1 MGKLERIESGTW
13 QRAPDMVDYRAEW
26 LTDVLV
32 ERATCGAEIRPLVVV
47 EGGLRAPV
55 VAQAGAVWT
64 RFWFRREGWLIE
76 KYFAPSGRIMGFYAP
91 ICGAIEYNS
100 GYLATDWY
108 GLALW
113 ISEKWRVTVLGEQN
127 FEQASATGIMP
138 PVAEEQA
145 EQRIRELTTLTAQ
158 RRFPPAFVRNFGIMT
173 KSSEP

>member
-13 QRAPDMVDYRAEW
+13 QRTSNMADYRAEW

-32 ERATCGAEIRPLVVV
+32 ERATCGADISPLAVM

-55 VAQAGAVWT
+55 VAQAGVVWT

-76 KYFAPSGRIMGFYAP
+76 KYFSPLGRILGFYAP
-91 ICGAIEYNS
+91 ICGSIEYHS
-100 GYLATDWY
+100 GYLSADWY

-113 ISEKWRVTVLGEQN
+113 ISEHWRVTVLGEQS
-127 FEQASATGIMP
+127 FEQATAEGNMP
-138 PVAEEQA
+138 PVAQEQA

-158 RRFPPAFVRNFGIMT
+158 RRFPPAFVRNFGILT
-173 KSSEP
+173 K

>member
-13 QRAPDMVDYRAEW
+13 QRTSYMVDYRAEW

-32 ERATCGAEIRPLVVV
+32 ERATCGDEISPMAVV
-47 EGGLRAPV
+47 ESGLRPPV
-55 VAQAGAVWT
+55 VAQVGAIWT

-76 KYFAPSGRIMGFYAP
+76 KYFSPAGRIVGFYAP
-91 ICGAIEYNS
+91 ICGAIEYHS
-100 GYLATDWY
+100 GYLTAEWY

-113 ISEKWRVTVLGEQN
+113 ISEQWRVTVLGEQQ
-127 FEQASATGIMP
+127 FDQASAAGNLP

-158 RRFPPAFVRNFGIMT
+158 RRFPPAFVRNFGIVT
-173 KSSEP
+173 K